1 MTRRVPTSDPHRPD
15 PQPRIVYRSPSGADA
30 VDCHPRDLPQLLL
43 AGGALWVD
51 IDSTV
56 RSQHAL
62 LEKVFRF
69 HPLAVEDTLNP
80 HSRVKLEEYDGFL
93 FVVLRSVA
101 LADGTDDPYDLE
113 TKDLYC
119 FLGPSFLV
127 TVHAGPI
134 DAIDRISESVRR
146 TPELLSRGVE
156 RVLYTVLDETIDA
169 YFPIM
174 ESVDAFIDGLEE
186 RVFVNF
192 DDAALRDLFQVKRLV
207 LSLRRYL
214 QPSREVLNVLT
225 NRPSKLLTPD
235 VQIYFRDIYD
245 HVLRINDALDTYRE
259 LLSSTMDSYL
269 TQVSNRLGTTTK
281 ALSVVATMSLPFV
294 VVSGMWGMNFGK
306 IPLSEWPHGFGY
318 CSSPNWGSVCCCS
331 RISAGVAGYEN
342 VIFTPEPSLLLGPYA
357 ARCSALTAGPGIGR
371 QPPSV
376 HAVLH
381 RSPRCRRHP
390 STFPTRSCANCATR
404 REIGIRW

>member
-1 MTRRVPTSDPHRPD
+1 MTRIVPTSDPLRPD
-15 PQPRIVYRSPSGADA
+15 PQPRIVYRSRTGDDV
-30 VDCHPRDLPQLLL
+30 VDCHPREVSQLLA

-62 LEKVFRF
+62 LEKVFHF

-80 HSRVKLEEYDGFL
+80 NSRVKLEGYEGFL
-93 FVVLRSVA
+93 SIIIRGVS
-101 LADGTDDPYDLE
+101 LAHGTDDPYDLE

-119 FLGPSFLV
+119 FLGPTYLV
-127 TVHAGPI
+127 TVHAGPM
-134 DAIDRISESVRR
+134 DSIDRISDVVRR
-146 TPELLSRGVE
+146 TPDLLSRGVE
-156 RVLYTVLDETIDA
+156 RVLHSVLDDTIDA
-169 YFPIM
+169 YFPIL

-186 RVFVNF
+186 RVFVDF
-192 DDAALRDLFQVKRLV
+192 DETALRDLFQVKRLV

-214 QPSREVLNVLT
+214 QPSREVMNVLT
-225 NRPSKLLTPD
+225 NRPNTLLTPE

-294 VVSGMWGMNFGK
+294 VVSGMWGMNFSH
-306 IPLSEWPHGFGY
+306 IPMSAWPHGFWVLLVVQLGL
-318 CSSPNWGSVCCCS
+318 
-331 RISAGVAGYEN
+331 GV
-342 VIFTPEPSLLLGPYA
+342 LLLYY
-357 ARCSALTAGPGIGR
+357 L
-371 QPPSV
+371 
-376 HAVLH
+376 
-381 RSPRCRRHP
+381 RR
-390 STFPTRSCANCATR
+390 R
-404 REIGIRW
+404 RWL